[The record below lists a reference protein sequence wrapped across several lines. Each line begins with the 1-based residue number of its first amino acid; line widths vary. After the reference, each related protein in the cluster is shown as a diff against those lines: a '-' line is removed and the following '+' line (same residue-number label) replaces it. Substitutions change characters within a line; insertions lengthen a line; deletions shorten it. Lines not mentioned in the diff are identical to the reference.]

1 MFMLRRISTIV
12 LVVAAPVAF
21 VILETAGYTHP

>member
-1 MFMLRRISTIV
+1 MSMFRRISTTV

-21 VILETAGYTHP
+21 VILETAGYGHP